1 MAVLHLTLYKK
12 YFDQIL
18 SGEKTIEFRKITPYW
33 TKRLENREYEYIH
46 FVNGYGKDK
55 PWMDVEIKEIEKE
68 DVYYEEY
75 KIYLG
80 EVLRK
85 GNI

>member
-33 TKRLENREYEYIH
+33 KKRLENREYEYIH